1 MAISSITFSL
11 TEKPEA
17 FGRTTAESLSLGTPV
32 IGYNHG
38 GTGEILK
45 KWFPSGLVEPF
56 MINEAADK
64 VAMFLQN
71 TQIVP
76 PKNPFPLQNM
86 LDSTINIYQEISD
99 EKHK

>member
-1 MAISSITFSL
+1 
-11 TEKPEA
+11 
-17 FGRTTAESLSLGTPV
+17 
-32 IGYNHG
+32 
-38 GTGEILK
+38 
-45 KWFPSGLVEPF
+45 

-64 VAMFLQN
+64 VTVFLQN

>member
-1 MAISSITFSL
+1 M
-11 TEKPEA
+11 EGP
-17 FGRTTAESLSLGTPV
+17 
-32 IGYNHG
+32 
-38 GTGEILK
+38 GEILK